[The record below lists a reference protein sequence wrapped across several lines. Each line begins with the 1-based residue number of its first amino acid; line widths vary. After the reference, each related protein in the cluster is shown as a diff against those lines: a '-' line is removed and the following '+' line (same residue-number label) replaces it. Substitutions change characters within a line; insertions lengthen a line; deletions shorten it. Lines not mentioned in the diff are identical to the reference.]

1 MELLVNWLPTHS
13 FVFGLN
19 ILKTLIALYFAILF
33 IQSGLDKV
41 MNRAGNLSWLNEYFS
56 KTFLKGQ
63 VPLLLLAITITELA
77 AGVFSAIGIVEL
89 WAAGGYSFALY
100 GATFAVLS
108 FVMLFFGMRIA
119 QDYDGAASMTNYFT
133 IGVIAVLI
141 LSINIPDA
149 MAGFMK

>member
-13 FVFGLN
+13 FGFGIN

-41 MNRAGNLSWLNEYFS
+41 KNRQCNLSWLTEYFS

-63 VPLLLLAITITELA
+63 VPILLLVITITELL
-77 AGVFSAIGIVEL
+77 AGACSAIGILEL
-89 WAAGGYSFALY
+89 WAVGGHSFALY

-133 IGVIAVLI
+133 IGVIAILI
-141 LSINIPDA
+141 LSIPGT
-149 MAGFMK
+149 MAGFIQ